1 METERVKNLTVTK
14 KKKLAKEKRAS
25 KEQGKLLIGKK
36 NKNIISLRDKEL
48 YCIVTIMTLDRSIIC
63 GDLIKSVNDDRSNIV
78 IFDLS

>member
-36 NKNIISLRDKEL
+36 NKNIISLRDKEI
-48 YCIVTIMTLDRSIIC
+48 YCIDTIMTVYKLW
-63 GDLIKSVNDDRSNIV
+63 
-78 IFDLS
+78 